1 MIIKSPFVECADV
14 FNLLVLQA
22 GHHVVGLPE
31 EQRFGDV
38 YYAVKHLDRLFH
50 LVSGT
55 VHHNMKQVEWLGRLS
70 LSHPGWELRKVSTR
84 EHRRLISLRRLSLS
98 GMRDISLASY
108 GLATSI

>member
-1 MIIKSPFVECADV
+1 MIIKSPFAECADV

-38 YYAVKHLDRLFH
+38 YYAVKHLGRLFH

-70 LSHPGWELRKVSTR
+70 LS
-84 EHRRLISLRRLSLS
+84 

-108 GLATSI
+108 GLATSIWTES